1 MKQITVTKLTCSLF
15 IFFLL
20 VACTEAEVIG
30 GNHSG
35 QQTGEVET
43 TFNLEVTPSQS
54 PVTRSI
60 TFTAQGS
67 TTVDTLAVG
76 ETSLTA
82 DTLQTRSVTDL
93 PDAQEK
99 KIAGLWIGQYD
110 ADGKILSHQY
120 IESVT
125 GTKVT
130 AKLVATTGNCNVR
143 FVANAGDLGNI
154 NTEALLNATTLS
166 YASTDDGR
174 PASNLFAMTGAWT
187 GIISGETTQQTI
199 PAVKLTRLAAKI
211 TFTYK
216 INGTGFSFEPTSVS
230 LVNAPDH
237 SQIGELTTQLSS
249 GIPYGTYTGTTSTTG
264 ATMYWYL
271 PENMA
276 GTATPAVNSEKE
288 KTGQGVTNPT
298 YIELFGN
305 AVQNG
310 VKYENVAFRFY
321 PGKDAND
328 YNIKRNDHFIMS
340 IDLKGLDIS
349 DKRITV
355 DAIPPITVSPEGN
368 LPAAAG
374 GTQEVQIT
382 SRAGVV
388 WSLPL
393 PQWLSATIDGQTTP
407 PGSTLTNQ
415 GPCKVTFTTTETNP
429 NATTR
434 SQQFTVDLDGKGT
447 FRHFALMQD
456 PSSFS
461 ILSDTLQI
469 SDYQATFGI
478 IKIQGTSGLAWTI
491 YPVGTTNGITPILP
505 AADGTVQNL
514 RFNAAYNPKSNR
526 STTFTVAVP
535 GGNLP
540 SATVVV
546 KQPADP
552 IVVINQEILQSYYE
566 HMKSQNFTWSEFP
579 PFDADGND
587 AATSHGVIVDTTA
600 IPPTMT
606 GSYTIQVQTTQPDS
620 YTYKLAQNHCAGIND
635 GHTDWRLPTQIELY
649 AIWDKC
655 KGDNASAA
663 DEDYAS
669 TTLGASFISNVWY
682 WSSSTSNISSSGQ
695 CTISLGSGRFN
706 NRNTID
712 DSYVRCVRNN

>member
-1 MKQITVTKLTCSLF
+1 MKQITVTKLTCPLF
-15 IFFLL
+15 LLLLL

-82 DTLQTRSVTDL
+82 DTLQTRSATDL

-99 KIAGLWIGQYD
+99 KVAGLWIGQYD
-110 ADGKILSHQY
+110 ADGTTLLSHQY

-130 AKLVATTGNCNVR
+130 AKLVATTSNCNIR

-154 NTEALLNATTLS
+154 NTEALLNTTTLP

-187 GIISGETTQQTI
+187 GSITENTGTTQQTI
-199 PAVKLTRLAAKI
+199 PTVELTRLAAKI

-230 LVNAPDH
+230 LKNVPDQ
-237 SQIGELTTQLSS
+237 SQVGELTTQLSS
-249 GIPYGTYTGTTSTTG
+249 DVTYGTYTGTTSTTG

-276 GTATPAVNSEKE
+276 GTGTPSVNSEKE

-298 YIELFGN
+298 YIELFGD

-321 PGKDAND
+321 PGKNEND

-355 DAIPPITVSPEGN
+355 GAIPPITVNPAGN
-368 LPAAAG
+368 FPVLPG
-374 GTQEVQIT
+374 DSKDVQIT

-388 WSLPL
+388 WSLRL

-415 GPCKVTFTTTETNP
+415 GPCKVTFTTTEINS
-429 NATTR
+429 NTTAR
-434 SQQFTVDLDGKGT
+434 DQTFTLFLDEKGTQGSFKLIQDPLVFNVIAPTERIAQTGGSLTGSITVSEGFQWAITPETSSNGITVSPTAGNSSTTELTFTAPSNSGNVPPRTGTFTVSAKGGTLERTLTVQVTQEGLPVVKIDQDLVEAYKKAISAASYKIAEYPPFNYDYGNVTGVGSDYKGTSSPPKISTPYYIEVSKTEPKGT
-447 FRHFALMQD
+447 FIYSNGAAKNQCPPGWRIPMIIELFAM
-456 PSSFS
+456 
-461 ILSDTLQI
+461 
-469 SDYQATFGI
+469 YQ
-478 IKIQGTSGLAWTI
+478 
-491 YPVGTTNGITPILP
+491 
-505 AADGTVQNL
+505 
-514 RFNAAYNPKSNR
+514 NR
-526 STTFTVAVP
+526 VM
-535 GGNLP
+535 L
-540 SATVVV
+540 
-546 KQPADP
+546 
-552 IVVINQEILQSYYE
+552 L
-566 HMKSQNFTWSEFP
+566 
-579 PFDADGND
+579 
-587 AATSHGVIVDTTA
+587 A
-600 IPPTMT
+600 IPGFTPFI
-606 GSYTIQVQTTQPDS
+606 GS
-620 YTYKLAQNHCAGIND
+620 G
-635 GHTDWRLPTQIELY
+635 
-649 AIWDKC
+649 
-655 KGDNASAA
+655 
-663 DEDYAS
+663 
-669 TTLGASFISNVWY
+669 Y
-682 WSSSTSNISSSGQ
+682 WSSSSNGGYANRRSTQNLPNGNFTYGTTSYG
-695 CTISLGSGRFN
+695 
-706 NRNTID
+706 
-712 DSYVRCVRNN
+712 SYVRCVQEVPP